1 MQLFVKFMMLSLC
14 IVLFACKKQEKYY
27 SKEEGMRM
35 ADSLA
40 QIELQKK
47 IPEMEANFEYRKKV
61 EIPFEIEKA
70 GANTNNGQNLS
81 SVDNSKQEDTAAVN
95 KKQLT
100 TIPAQDS
107 KQ

>member
-1 MQLFVKFMMLSLC
+1 MMLSLC
-14 IVLFACKKQEKYY
+14 VVLLSCKKQEKLY
-27 SKEEGMRM
+27 SKEEGMRL

-61 EIPFEIEKA
+61 EVPFEIEKA
-70 GANTNNGQNLS
+70 GTSTHNGQNLS
-81 SVDNSKQEDTAAVN
+81 SDDSSKQDEINTIN

-107 KQ
+107 RQ